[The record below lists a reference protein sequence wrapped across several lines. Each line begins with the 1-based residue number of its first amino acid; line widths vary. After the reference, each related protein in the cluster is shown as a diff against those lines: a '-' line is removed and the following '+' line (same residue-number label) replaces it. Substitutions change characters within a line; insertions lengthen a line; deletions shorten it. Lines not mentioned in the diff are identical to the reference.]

1 MVAQVLKRMSGEE
14 LLMMR
19 VFDRKSNS
27 GKIENELN
35 RRAHFGGS
43 MYSKGEDYWAGRNYA
58 HRNFLRKAA

>member
-1 MVAQVLKRMSGEE
+1 MVAQVMKRMSGEE
-14 LLMMR
+14 LLIMR

-35 RRAHFGGS
+35 RRAHRGGS
-43 MYSKGEDYWAGRNYA
+43 MYSKSEDYWAGRNYA